1 MQLKEFTSNPSQA
14 TLLCGGERTRVDTSQ
29 IMKKDIYIYMYVYI
43 YKTFFSTRS
52 IRLSLSESILL
63 WALLKLTLENCM

>member
-14 TLLCGGERTRVDTSQ
+14 TLLCGGERTRLDTSQ
-29 IMKKDIYIYMYVYI
+29 IMKKDIYIYVYI
-43 YKTFFSTRS
+43 YKTFFLRGVYV
-52 IRLSLSESILL
+52 SLSESILR